1 MAGGEGTRL
10 RPLTCDM
17 PKPMVPVLGEPVMR
31 YGLQLLKRN
40 GLTEVGAT
48 LLYLPQRIERAFG
61 DGKRDGVNLRYY
73 QEKIPLGT
81 AGSVKMA
88 KDNIKET
95 LAVLSGDGL
104 TDCDLHAAIQF
115 HKARGAMAT
124 MVLKRVA
131 QPLQYGCVVTDS
143 DGRVRRFIEKPGW
156 DEVCSDSVNT
166 GIYIL
171 EPEALEFIPEDKP
184 YDFGKDL
191 FPKLVEE
198 NLPLY
203 GFIMNGYWCDIGD
216 QNAYVQSQV
225 DFLSGRVQLDTR
237 VKPGRDGIWRAD
249 NVTAHPDARL
259 ESPCFLDTGVSVGAG
274 AAVMAGSVLG
284 EGVHVDERATVK
296 RSVLWRNARVGRE
309 ATLRGAVI
317 GEDAQVGEGASA
329 FEDSALG
336 DNATLGARARLD
348 PGIKVWPYKRV
359 EAGMRVTANLVWGDL
374 KRPTA
379 DERGVDPGPPEC
391 VCTLAAAYAKAS
403 GAGEIA
409 IMREGGARAQALA
422 AAALGGLMGQGV
434 SVTDMGVGTL
444 PMLRRL
450 QRMLS
455 IPAGLY
461 MREDRI
467 LPTVAQG
474 VWPDRALLRSWET
487 LAQRQDYGKAFATPP
502 TLPRAL
508 HDGGLFY
515 AGSLAAAV
523 DAEAIRALQP
533 HIAVF
538 THSQEQAALVK
549 RVLDAVGLE
558 QARVIPGDGS
568 LESWET
574 GFTLDDKGLR
584 AQARD
589 SLGAPDEEQQLLL
602 QCEALLELG
611 QRLLIVPMH
620 APFTLEQVASAHR
633 ARVKRVRAAP
643 ESWMAALCEA
653 GMFTQMDV
661 FFDGIASMLAVT
673 ALLARRRV
681 SLRALL
687 DSLPAMHRFWQAV
700 PCANP
705 DKGKVLRKLS
715 ESVRFPDM
723 TDGLRVDHGDGFAML
738 ITGTGQP
745 ELRVFGESRDAEFA
759 KELCDSYVGKVK
771 EALEAREEAEP
782 SAAE

>member
-1 MAGGEGTRL
+1 M
-10 RPLTCDM
+10 M
-17 PKPMVPVLGEPVMR
+17 PVLGEPVMR
-31 YGLQLLKRN
+31 YALQLLKRG
-40 GLTEVGAT
+40 GLTEIGAT
-48 LLYLPQRIERAFG
+48 LLYLPGRIERAFG
-61 DGKRDGVNLRYY
+61 DGKQDGVNLRYY
-73 QEKIPLGT
+73 LEKMPLGT
-81 AGSVKMA
+81 AGSVRMA

-95 LAVLSGDGL
+95 LVVLSGDGL
-104 TDCDLHAAIQF
+104 TDCDLHSALQF
-115 HKARGAMAT
+115 HKRRGAIAT
-124 MVLKRVA
+124 LVLKRVA

-171 EPEALEFIPEDKP
+171 EPEALDFIPEDKP
-184 YDFGKDL
+184 YDFGKEL

-203 GFIMNGYWCDIGD
+203 GFIMNGYWCDVGD
-216 QNAYVQSQV
+216 QNAYVQSQT
-225 DFLSGRVQLDTR
+225 DFLSGRIQLDTR
-237 VKPGRDGIWRAD
+237 VKPDRSGIWRAE
-249 NVTAHPDARL
+249 NVQVHPDARL
-259 ESPCFLDTGVSVGAG
+259 ESPCFLDTGARVGAG
-274 AAVMAGSVLG
+274 AQIMAGSVLG
-284 EGVHVDERATVK
+284 EGVIVEDRATVK
-296 RSVLWRNARVGRE
+296 RSVLWKNAKIGRE
-309 ATLRGAVI
+309 AALRGAVI

-336 DNATLGARARLD
+336 DSASLGARARLD
-348 PGIKVWPYKRV
+348 PGVKVWPHKRV
-359 EAGMRVTANLVWGDL
+359 EAGMRVTTNLVWGDL

-379 DERGVDPGPPEC
+379 DERGVDSGSPEC
-391 VCTLAAAYAKAS
+391 VCTLAAAFAKAS
-403 GAGEIA
+403 GAREIA
-409 IMREGGARAQALA
+409 IMREGGAHAQALA
-422 AAALGGLMGQGV
+422 AAALSGLMGQGV
-434 SVTDMGVGTL
+434 SVMDMGKGTL

-474 VWPDRALLRSWET
+474 VWPDRTLLRGWET
-487 LAQRQDYGKAFATPP
+487 LAQRQDYGKAFTTPP
-502 TLPRAL
+502 TLPRVL

-515 AGSLAAAV
+515 AGSLAASV

-533 HIAVF
+533 HVVIFAH
-538 THSQEQAALVK
+538 TEDQAALVK
-549 RVLDAVGLE
+549 RVMDAVGLE
-558 QARVIPGDGS
+558 QARVVLGDGN

-574 GFTLDDKGLR
+574 GFTLDDKGL
-584 AQARD
+584 QARVRD
-589 SLGAPDEEQQLLL
+589 SLGVPDEEQQLLI

-620 APFTLEQVASAHR
+620 APFTLEQMASAHR

-643 ESWMAALCEA
+643 ESWMSALCEA

-661 FFDGIASMLAVT
+661 FFDGIASMLAIV
-673 ALLARRRV
+673 ALLARRRT
-681 SLRALL
+681 SLRGLL
-687 DSLPAMHRFWQAV
+687 DALPAMHRFWQSV

-759 KELCDSYVGKVK
+759 RELCDSYVGKVK
-771 EALEAREEAEP
+771 EALDEG
-782 SAAE
+782 